1 MLSGAA
7 VISDGRLPHVESMS
21 ISKTKNNIL
30 PPFGGTAKKEY
41 KGTNVLQNISQILVT
56 VLNNASYIIHNQRLV
71 SDAAAVTIKAAS
83 SHSSIHGARKRMRKG
98 KSRRQ
103 IARVL
108 ENLDLK
114 KVEDETNSILR
125 TDAKKRFGGQI
136 IDAAIDIHGIPYHG
150 GPYKDNKEIGRSK
163 QKDGTT
169 KFHMIATIY
178 LIGKK
183 RKRFT
188 LAITFVPLGTT
199 MREVVQTL
207 LYLLKRC
214 GITVGTL
221 LLDRGFYSIEVVRLL
236 MRLNI
241 GFIIPMKGN
250 RLKKKKGSYRTT
262 YLMKSVKDG
271 KPISQLVGAV
281 SVIRY
286 NRGKRFKHHG
296 AMQLCFIIW
305 GIGLGLRSIAEAYR
319 KRFGIE
325 SSYKLDKSIRPR
337 TSSKNPAIRLFL
349 FNTAAIIQNF
359 WVVVKLVFCKR
370 ICRASEKMITLRD
383 FTDIL
388 LYQIRKH
395 YGENTGIG
403 K

>member
-1 MLSGAA
+1 MK
-7 VISDGRLPHVESMS
+7 
-21 ISKTKNNIL
+21 ISKTKDKI
-30 PPFGGTAKKEY
+30 PAPFDGTSKREY
-41 KGTNVLQNISQILVT
+41 KGTNILRNMSQILIT
-56 VLNNASYIIHNQRLV
+56 VLNNASCRIHNQRLV

-114 KVEDETNSILR
+114 KVENETNSILR
-125 TDAKKRFGGQI
+125 DDAKKRFGGQI
-136 IDAAIDIHGIPYHG
+136 IDVAIDIHGIPYHG
-150 GPYKDNKEIGRSK
+150 GPYKDKKEIGRSK
-163 QKDGTT
+163 QKEGTT

-199 MREVVQTL
+199 MREIVQTL

-214 GITVGTL
+214 GIKVGTL

-250 RLKKKKGSYRTT
+250 RLKKEKGSYGTT

-286 NRGKRFKHHG
+286 NRGKRFRHHG

-305 GIGLGLRSIAEAYR
+305 GIGLGLRSIAEFYR

-349 FNTAAIIQNF
+349 FDAAAIIQNF
-359 WVVVKLVFCKR
+359 WVAAKMIFCKR

-383 FTDIL
+383 FADIL
-388 LYQIRKH
+388 LHQVRVY
-395 YGENTGIG
+395 YGEKTTID

>member
-1 MLSGAA
+1 MN
-7 VISDGRLPHVESMS
+7 
-21 ISKTKNNIL
+21 ISKTKNKI
-30 PPFGGTAKKEY
+30 PAPFGGTAKKEY
-41 KGTNVLQNISQILVT
+41 KGRHVLQNISETLITIL
-56 VLNNASYIIHNQRLV
+56 NKASHIIHKRRLV

-83 SHSSIHGARKRMRKG
+83 SRTSIHGARKRMKRG

-108 ENLDLK
+108 EGLDLK
-114 KVEDETNSILR
+114 KIEDETNSILR
-125 TDAKKRFGGQI
+125 TDAKKRFGGQT
-136 IDAAIDIHGIPYHG
+136 IDTAIDIHGIPYHG
-150 GPYKDNKEIGRSK
+150 GPYEDKKEIGRSK

-178 LIGKK
+178 VIGKK
-183 RKRFT
+183 KKRFT

-199 MREVVQTL
+199 MREIVQTL

-214 GITVGTL
+214 GIRVGRL

-241 GFIIPMKGN
+241 GFIIPMKGK

-271 KPISQLVGAV
+271 KPISQLVGAA
-281 SVIRY
+281 SIIRY

-305 GIGLGLRSIAEAYR
+305 GMDLELQDIAEFYR

-337 TSSKNPAIRLFL
+337 TSSRNPAIRLFL
-349 FNTAAIIQNF
+349 FNTAAIIQNC
-359 WVVVKLVFCKR
+359 WVVVKMVFCKR
-370 ICRASEKMITLRD
+370 ICRASEKMITLHD
-383 FTDIL
+383 FADIL
-388 LYQIRKH
+388 LHQIRVY
-395 YGENTGIG
+395 YGEKTTID

>member
-7 VISDGRLPHVESMS
+7 IISEGRLPHLDSMS
-21 ISKTKNNIL
+21 ISKTKNKK
-30 PPFGGTAKKEY
+30 PAPFGGTSKREY
-41 KGTNVLQNISQILVT
+41 KGTNVLQNISQILTT
-56 VLNNASYIIHNQRLV
+56 VLKNASCVIHNQRLV
-71 SDAAAVTIKAAS
+71 SDATTVTIKSAS
-83 SHSSIHGARKRMRKG
+83 AHSSIHGARKRMRKG

-108 ENLDLK
+108 ENLNLK
-114 KVEDETNSILR
+114 KVEDEINSILR

-136 IDAAIDIHGIPYHG
+136 IDAAIDIHRIPYHG
-150 GPYKDNKEIGRSK
+150 GPYKDREEIGRSR

-169 KFHMIATIY
+169 KFHMIATID
-178 LIGKK
+178 LVGKNG
-183 RKRFT
+183 KRFT

-214 GITVGTL
+214 GIKVGTL

-236 MRLNI
+236 MRLNV

-271 KPISQLVGAV
+271 KSISQLVGAV

-286 NRGKRFKHHG
+286 NKGKRFRHHG
-296 AMQLCFIIW
+296 AMQLCFITW
-305 GIGLGLRSIAEAYR
+305 GTDLGLRSIAEFYR

-337 TSSKNPAIRLFL
+337 ISSKNPAIRLFL
-349 FNTAAIIQNF
+349 FNAVAIIQNF
-359 WVVVKLVFCKR
+359 WVVVKMVFCKH
-370 ICRASEKMITLRD
+370 
-383 FTDIL
+383 L
-388 LYQIRKH
+388 LY
-395 YGENTGIG
+395 GV
-403 K
+403 

>member
-1 MLSGAA
+1 M
-7 VISDGRLPHVESMS
+7 D
-21 ISKTKNNIL
+21 ISKTNNKIL
-30 PPFGGTAKKEY
+30 APFGETTKKEY
-41 KGTNVLQNISQILVT
+41 KGRHVLQNISKTLITILDK
-56 VLNNASYIIHNQRLV
+56 ASHIVHKQRLI

-83 SHSSIHGARKRMRKG
+83 SRTSIHGARKRMRRG
-98 KSRRQ
+98 RSRRQ

-108 ENLDLK
+108 ESLDLK
-114 KVEDETNSILR
+114 KVEDETNTILR
-125 TDAKKRFGGQI
+125 IDAKKRFGGQI

-150 GPYKDNKEIGRSK
+150 GVYEDKKEIGRSK
-163 QKDGTT
+163 PKDGTT

-183 RKRFT
+183 KKRFT

-199 MREVVQTL
+199 MRKIVQTL
-207 LYLLKRC
+207 LYLMKRC
-214 GITVGTL
+214 GIGVGIL

-241 GFIIPMKGN
+241 GFIIPMKGK

-262 YLMKSVKDG
+262 YLMKSVEDG

-296 AMQLCFIIW
+296 AMQLCFITC
-305 GIGLGLRSIAEAYR
+305 GIDLELRDIAEFYR

-337 TSSKNPAIRLFL
+337 TSSRNPAIRLFL

-359 WVVVKLVFCKR
+359 WVVVKMVFCKH
-370 ICRASEKMITLRD
+370 ICRASEKMITLHD
-383 FTDIL
+383 FVDIL
-388 LYQIRKH
+388 LHQIRVY
-395 YGENTGIG
+395 YGEKTAIG
-403 K
+403 R